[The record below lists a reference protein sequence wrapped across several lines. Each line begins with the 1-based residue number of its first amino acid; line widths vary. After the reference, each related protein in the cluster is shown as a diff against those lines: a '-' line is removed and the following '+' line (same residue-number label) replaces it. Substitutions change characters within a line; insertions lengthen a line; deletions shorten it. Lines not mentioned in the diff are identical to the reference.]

1 MTEYADFRIVVT
13 PDLANQG
20 NWLVAVDDCPIPALI
35 GPKGSIAPTMTRANL
50 NTLRS
55 RNGWPNVQTLKDIGA
70 AAWQSVMTPGAEAAF
85 SACIQAADANKGLR
99 LVIVLQGEDV
109 GIAGAATIG
118 LSELPVESFF
128 TAVMQFVGTDLR
140 TPISRSFQQKPDREP
155 QRVEL
160 PLRVLVAVA
169 APSDRPPADTAKEVA
184 VIKEAVQNLTGPGG
198 MLDVDYIEQATRA
211 DLAQRLKDKPYH
223 ILHFIGHGG
232 FDIVGDVETPRAY
245 LCFLRSDGTKL
256 TDPTD
261 ADTLSTILRN
271 TSLRLVVITACSSA
285 APTPPLP
292 NDTDPGP
299 LGTGAFDG
307 VAQRLVTGIAPVTA
321 AVGMQFDL
329 ENDAALEFSKG
340 FYTHL
345 LTPGLPLDEV
355 VTLARRDLVTRLQ
368 AGHRAWV
375 TPAVY
380 WRCIGGNVF
389 DIDAS
394 VGKIDDATLGQIH
407 DIDVGL
413 DFHRAQ
419 VAKIV
424 AKPAAERAAL
434 QSFLVDYLDAIDGFI
449 DERWKLLGETVGLVG
464 GRAAPDQPLACRLV
478 LRMRKAGRIDSIR
491 FRVEWAATAATF
503 ASATAG
509 GDVSDAP
516 ATIVTG
522 TGVDVVFLDP
532 SKGASWKAGAHE
544 LGAFNLTV
552 NPGAEQ
558 ALFDIKVSAVE
569 VKRGGKLA
577 KFRPV
582 DGVLFVEGGA

>member
-1 MTEYADFRIVVT
+1 MTQYADFRLVVT
-13 PDLANQG
+13 PDLAIQG
-20 NWLVAVDDCPIPALI
+20 NWLVAVDDCPIPGLI
-35 GPKGSIAPTMTRANL
+35 GPKGTVAPTMTRANL

-70 AAWQSVMTPGAEAAF
+70 AAWQSVMTPAAEAAF

-99 LVIVLQGEDV
+99 LVVVLQGEDV
-109 GIAGAATIG
+109 GVAGDATIR

-128 TAVMQFVGTDLR
+128 TALMQFIGTDLR
-140 TPISRSFQQKPDREP
+140 TPISRSFQQRPDREP

-169 APSDRPPADTAKEVA
+169 APTDRPPADTAKEVA
-184 VIKEAVQNLTGPGG
+184 VIKEAVRDLTGPGG
-198 MLDVDYIEQATRA
+198 MLDVDYIEQATRE
-211 DLAQRLKDKPYH
+211 DVAQKLKDKPYH
-223 ILHFIGHGG
+223 VLHFIGHGG

-245 LCFLRSDGTKL
+245 LCFVRSDGSNL
-256 TDPTD
+256 SDPTD

-271 TSLRLVVITACSSA
+271 SSVRLVVITACSSA
-285 APTPPLP
+285 APTAPLP

-329 ENDAALEFSKG
+329 ENDAATEFSKG
-340 FYTHL
+340 FYAHL

-355 VTLARRDLVTRLQ
+355 VTLARRDLITRLQ

-394 VGKIDDATLGQIH
+394 VGKIDDATLAQIH
-407 DIDVGL
+407 DIEVGL

-424 AKPAAERAAL
+424 AKPPESRAAL
-434 QSFLVDYLDAIDGFI
+434 QPFLLESLTDIETMV

-464 GRAAPDQPLACRLV
+464 GRAAPGQPIACRLV
-478 LRMRKAGRIDSIR
+478 LRMRKAGTVGSIR
-491 FRVEWAATAATF
+491 FRVEWPPTAATF
-503 ASATAG
+503 ASAAPG
-509 GDVSDAP
+509 GDVIDAP
-516 ATIVTG
+516 ATVVSG
-522 TGVDVVFLDP
+522 TGVDLVFLDP
-532 SKGASWKAGAHE
+532 AHGASWKAGVHE
-544 LGAFNLTV
+544 LGALNLTV

-558 ALFDIKVSAVE
+558 ALVDIKLTAVD
-569 VKRGGKLA
+569 VRRSGKAA
-577 KFRPV
+577 KFRGV